1 MAAYKATNVKPIKAP
16 KSAHTSNS
24 KKGVGD
30 FYGTGVKN
38 PVGKQVSGSAIPRIK
53 SKTVGKAPRSLG

>member
-1 MAAYKATNVKPIKAP
+1 MAAYKVTNVKPVKAP

-30 FYGTGVKN
+30 FYGTGIKN
-38 PVGKQVSGSAIPRIK
+38 PVGKLGSGSSMPKIK